1 MPEPDILRLDAYRER
16 RDQRLRL
23 AMSLYGTD
31 RGRSELL
38 QHLVKVSGLL
48 GADRAA
54 TVWIDEFG
62 PGLVHPHVVLD
73 LLSDRPRRAFVAEPL
88 RRAWAGGVPGVSET
102 VTGPAPRG
110 DGPAWTVAVALG
122 SDGTRS
128 WFLVADAVSPWGGMG
143 AEVRDR
149 LMFLAGECSAVVLH
163 RDLDAMVS
171 AAADDS
177 AQGRPRFAGWHIL
190 QDIEGREG
198 DEAESRRIATRF
210 VVARLPRLLLEDDLA
225 IPRDR
230 LRQQAQRAREEVGR
244 DAEAMDVGPEA
255 VLWEEVLDAFQEA
268 DLERLGKALLN
279 LAGTVE
285 SRAHLHGAA
294 ELYRTAYEIFAATG
308 QVGLA
313 VDAARFTGRA
323 LRRLA
328 SWDEAAR
335 WYAIARE
342 VAVTASMGGKV
353 AMVLDGMAN
362 IHRERGNLP
371 AARTVLLEAL
381 GFARQSGDAEALG
394 AVCHGLAGA
403 EHLSGNLQEAVGW
416 GWKAV
421 EAYGSPGERVMALAT
436 LGGILIDLGDL
447 DAAADAWACTRD
459 LSTNDYYRIYAVD
472 ALGHICALRGD
483 GAGFARWAE
492 AADALGWESGPL
504 PAKAEILH
512 YRGLS
517 CLALG
522 DTDRAHRYLERAVA
536 FAEEHGFGR
545 TLFAAE
551 AALEGLGTR
560 AKEAERR
567 GVTPAA
573 PVEVSSGLREMR
585 LGLEVA
591 VPG

>member
-16 RDQRLRL
+16 REQRLRL
-23 AMSLYGTD
+23 AASLYGAD
-31 RGRSELL
+31 RGRSEIL
-38 QHLVKVSGLL
+38 QHLVKVVSLL

-73 LLSDRPRRAFVAEPL
+73 LLSDRPRRAFAAEPL
-88 RRAWAGGVPGVSET
+88 QRAWEGGVPGVFEGR
-102 VTGPAPRG
+102 GPAPRG
-110 DGPAWTVAVALG
+110 EGLAWTVAVALG

-128 WFLVADAVSPWGGMG
+128 WFLVADAVSPSVAMG
-143 AEVRDR
+143 SEVRDR

-163 RDLDAMVS
+163 RDLDAMAS
-171 AAADDS
+171 AEADPS
-177 AQGRPRFAGWHIL
+177 ARGRPRFAGWHIL

-198 DEAESRRIATRF
+198 DELESRRIAMRF
-210 VVARLPRLLLEDDLA
+210 VVARLPRLLVEDDLA

-244 DAEAMDVGPEA
+244 DAGTLDIGQEA
-255 VLWEEVLDAFQEA
+255 VLWEEVLNAFQDG
-268 DLERLGKALLN
+268 DLEGLGKALLR
-279 LAGTVE
+279 LAGAAE
-285 SRAHLHGAA
+285 SRTHLHGAA

-308 QVGLA
+308 QVALA

-328 SWDEAAR
+328 AWDEATR
-335 WYAIARE
+335 WYGIARE
-342 VAVTASMGGKV
+342 VASAGSLRAKV
-353 AMVLDGMAN
+353 AMVLDGVAN

-371 AARTVLLEAL
+371 AARAVLYEAL
-381 GFARQSGDAEALG
+381 GYAREAGDPEALG
-394 AVCHGLAGA
+394 AVFHGLAGT
-403 EHLSGNLQEAVGW
+403 EHLLGNLREAVGW
-416 GWKAV
+416 GWNAV
-421 EAYGSPGERVMALAT
+421 EAYRFPGERVMALAT

-447 DAAADAWACTRD
+447 DAATDAWSCTRD
-459 LSTNDYYRIYAVD
+459 LATNDYYRIYALD

-492 AADALGWESGPL
+492 AADAMGWEAGPL

-517 CLALG
+517 FMALG
-522 DTDRAHRYLERAVA
+522 DPARARSYLERAVA

-551 AALEGLGTR
+551 AALSGLTS
-560 AKEAERR
+560 
-567 GVTPAA
+567 PAA
-573 PVEVSSGLREMR
+573 EKPPATTPPSAPEAVSTGLREMR
-585 LGLEVA
+585 LRLEVA

>member
-23 AMSLYGTD
+23 AASLYGAD

-38 QHLVKVSGLL
+38 QHIVKVAALL
-48 GADRAA
+48 GADRVA

-88 RRAWAGGVPGVSET
+88 RRAWEGGVPGVSET
-102 VTGPAPRG
+102 QPGLAPRG

-128 WFLVADAVSPWGGMG
+128 WFLVADAVSPWGGMSP
-143 AEVRDR
+143 EVRDR

-163 RDLDAMVS
+163 RDLDAMASV
-171 AAADDS
+171 AADDS
-177 AQGRPRFAGWHIL
+177 SQGRPRFAGWHIL

-198 DEAESRRIATRF
+198 DEDESRRIAMRF

-244 DAEAMDVGPEA
+244 DLEALDVGHEA
-255 VLWEEVLDAFQEA
+255 VLWEEVLDAFQEG
-268 DLERLGKALLN
+268 DLERLGRALMG

-308 QVGLA
+308 QVALA

-328 SWDEAAR
+328 SWEEAAR
-335 WYAIARE
+335 WYGIARE
-342 VAVTASMGGKV
+342 VAVTASLRGKV

-381 GFARQSGDAEALG
+381 AFARESGDSEVLG
-394 AVCHGLAGA
+394 AVSHGLAGA

-421 EAYGSPGERVMALAT
+421 EAYSFPEERVMALAT
-436 LGGILIDLGDL
+436 LGGILIDLGNL
-447 DAAADAWACTRD
+447 DAAADAWACTWD
-459 LSTNDYYRIYAVD
+459 LATNEYYRIYAAD

-517 CLALG
+517 CIALG
-522 DTDRAHRYLERAVA
+522 DADGARRYLERAVA

-551 AALEGLGTR
+551 AALEGLETR
-560 AKEAERR
+560 VTATTRR
-567 GVTPAA
+567 SGTPAVA
-573 PVEVSSGLREMR
+573 VEVSSGLREMR
-585 LGLEVA
+585 LGLEA
-591 VPG
+591 GVPG

>member
-16 RDQRLRL
+16 REQRLRL
-23 AMSLYGTD
+23 AASLYGAD

-38 QHLVKVSGLL
+38 QHLVRIAALL

-73 LLSDRPRRAFVAEPL
+73 LLSDRPRRAFAAEPL
-88 RRAWAGGVPGVSET
+88 RRAWEGGVPGVFET
-102 VTGPAPRG
+102 QAPALRG
-110 DGPAWTVAVALG
+110 EAPAWTVAVALG

-128 WFLVADAVSPWGGMG
+128 WFVVADAVSPWGGMG
-143 AEVRDR
+143 GDIRDR

-163 RDLDAMVS
+163 RDLDAM
-171 AAADDS
+171 AAADAEES
-177 AQGRPRFAGWHIL
+177 GRGRPRFAGWHIL

-198 DEAESRRIATRF
+198 DEDESRRIAMRF
-210 VVARLPRLLLEDDLA
+210 VVARLPRLLVEDDLA

-230 LRQQAQRAREEVGR
+230 LRQQAERAREEVGR
-244 DAEAMDVGPEA
+244 DVETLDVGHEA
-255 VLWEEVLDAFQEA
+255 VLWEEVLTAFQEA
-268 DLERLGKALLN
+268 DLERLGGALLN
-279 LAGTVE
+279 LAGAVE

-308 QVGLA
+308 QVAPA
-313 VDAARFTGRA
+313 VDAARFAGRA

-328 SWDEAAR
+328 QWEEATR
-335 WYAIARE
+335 WYGIARE
-342 VAVTASMGGKV
+342 VAAAASLGGKV
-353 AMVLDGMAN
+353 AMVLDGVAN

-371 AARTVLLEAL
+371 AARAVLLEAL
-381 GFARQSGDAEALG
+381 GYARESDDREALG
-394 AVCHGLAGA
+394 AVYHGLAGA
-403 EHLSGNLQEAVGW
+403 EHLSGNLQDAVGW
-416 GWKAV
+416 GWRAV
-421 EAYGSPGERVMALAT
+421 GAYRFPGEKVMALAS

-447 DAAADAWACTRD
+447 DAAADAWACARD
-459 LSTNDYYRIYAVD
+459 LATNDYYRLYALD

-483 GAGFARWAE
+483 AAGFARWSE
-492 AADALGWESGPL
+492 AADALGWEAGPL

-517 CLALG
+517 WLALG
-522 DTDRAHRYLERAVA
+522 NLDKAQRYLERAVA
-536 FAEEHGFGR
+536 FAEQHGFSR

-551 AALEGLGTR
+551 AALEGLER
-560 AKEAERR
+560 RVAERAV
-567 GVTPAA
+567 GTNPPAA
-573 PVEVSSGLREMR
+573 PVEVSAGLRDLR
-585 LGLEVA
+585 LSLEAA